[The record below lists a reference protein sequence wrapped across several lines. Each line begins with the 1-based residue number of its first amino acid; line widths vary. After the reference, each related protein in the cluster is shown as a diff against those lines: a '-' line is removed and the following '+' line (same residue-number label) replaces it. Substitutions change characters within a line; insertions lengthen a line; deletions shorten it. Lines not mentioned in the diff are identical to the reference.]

1 MKVNS
6 ESLVSGKVV
15 TYFGIR
21 HRQQLKLVREFG
33 HCSETLLYCVLR
45 ADLGRLK
52 RCLAF
57 FSFQDEV
64 TQQSLSLG
72 SHRRKAVTVTVL
84 ATIFWCRWVWSVWSV
99 LDSEAFFPL
108 CISLSPHLQDRV
120 LKHDPLILGSFSFF
134 LIIIV
139 AILAYICLK
148 NMCVLKYSEE
158 TIQQSLLLSEDLQ
171 TQLRGYRDVLAM
183 LLHSYS

>member
-1 MKVNS
+1 MKEISQYFYHCFS
-6 ESLVSGKVV
+6 ESTVFREDGQFIVTLLVSGKVV

-64 TQQSLSLG
+64 T
-72 SHRRKAVTVTVL
+72 
-84 ATIFWCRWVWSVWSV
+84 
-99 LDSEAFFPL
+99 
-108 CISLSPHLQDRV
+108 
-120 LKHDPLILGSFSFF
+120 
-134 LIIIV
+134 
-139 AILAYICLK
+139 
-148 NMCVLKYSEE
+148 
-158 TIQQSLLLSEDLQ
+158 
-171 TQLRGYRDVLAM
+171 
-183 LLHSYS
+183 